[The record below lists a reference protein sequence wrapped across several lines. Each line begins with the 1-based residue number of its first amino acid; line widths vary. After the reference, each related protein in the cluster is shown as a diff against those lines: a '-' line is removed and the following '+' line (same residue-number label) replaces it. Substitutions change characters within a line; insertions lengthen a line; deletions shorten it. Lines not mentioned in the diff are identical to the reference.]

1 MDEPTFRMRAK
12 VASRAGGHV
21 FEERFMK
28 LEGVQ
33 LFLAYR
39 QAIKEEEAQD
49 NLIKVLNETWTTRF
63 NNFFKV
69 LYMMVD
75 GEKWAAVEEMKKIAE
90 LREEIKP
97 EEFPD
102 LWAEIEQII
111 PSGIIVEEPEEDPLG
126 NLPAIDPE
134 IDEFLTG
141 FRPYKLKREG
151 E

>member
-1 MDEPTFRMRAK
+1 MDDPIFRMRAK

-28 LEGVQ
+28 LEGIQ

-39 QAIKEEEAQD
+39 QAMKEEESQD
-49 NLIKVLNETWTTRF
+49 SLIKVLNDTWAKRF
-63 NNFFKV
+63 DNFFKV

-75 GEKWAAVEEMKKIAE
+75 GEKWAAVEELKKISE

-102 LWAEIEQII
+102 LWAEIEQMI
-111 PSGIIVEEPEEDPLG
+111 PSEIFAVEIEGDPLG
-126 NLPAIDPE
+126 GLPSIDPE
-134 IDEFLTG
+134 MEEFITG
-141 FRPYKLKREG
+141 FKPYKFKREG